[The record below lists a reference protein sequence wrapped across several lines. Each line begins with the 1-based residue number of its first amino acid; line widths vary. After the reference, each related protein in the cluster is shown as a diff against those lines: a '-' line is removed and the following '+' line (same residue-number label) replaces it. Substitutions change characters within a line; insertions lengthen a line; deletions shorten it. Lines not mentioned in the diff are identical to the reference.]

1 MNPDESKLQEIAAG
15 YANAWNSGSPTEVT
29 ALFTPDAQMI
39 INRGHVLKGRAA
51 IAGMVTGFYEQFPDL
66 SVRCDGIRS
75 AGSHAVFLW
84 TLEGHHSGTNNYV
97 RVGGWEEW
105 EFDENMKIKSSLGWF
120 DNQEYLRQ
128 IAEGA

>member
-1 MNPDESKLQEIAAG
+1 MNPAQLNEIAAA
-15 YANAWNSGSPTEVT
+15 YAKAWNSGSPAEVT
-29 ALFTPDAQMI
+29 ALFAADATMI
-39 INRGHVLKGRAA
+39 LNRGHVLQGRAA
-51 IAGMVTGFYEQFPDL
+51 IAGMVTGFYEEFPDL
-66 SVRCDGIRS
+66 SVQCDGIRG

-97 RVGGWEEW
+97 KVGGWEEW
-105 EFDENMKIKSSLGWF
+105 ELDESMKIKSSFGWF

>member
-1 MNPDESKLQEIAAG
+1 MNPDESKLQKIAAD
-15 YANAWNSGSPTEVT
+15 YANAWNSGSPGEV
-29 ALFTPDAQMI
+29 ASLFTPDAQLI

-66 SVRCDGIRS
+66 SVQCDGIRT